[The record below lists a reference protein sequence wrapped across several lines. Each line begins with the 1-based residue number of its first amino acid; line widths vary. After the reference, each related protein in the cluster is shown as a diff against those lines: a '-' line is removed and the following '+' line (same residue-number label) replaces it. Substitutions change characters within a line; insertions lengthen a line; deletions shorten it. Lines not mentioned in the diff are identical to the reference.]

1 MRQLTT
7 TLLLWLVLLLHA
19 FVTAAVD
26 TSNQQERTMHEVLTT
41 HMSTKTV
48 YPAPTHTQQIE
59 MQEREQTLAEELTCR
74 PVQLNFVIRHG
85 TRHPTIKDIERIAKT
100 HEKLRSSLS
109 SSVTGSAVNGGNEQG
124 NDTSSWI
131 QRWTNPYKAEE
142 AGWLARVGIEELI
155 AIGARLRSR
164 FGAHFAQHSDSER
177 FVFESTWKVRTQQS
191 ASAFAFGFFLG
202 KHEPVHMQVAAIGAD
217 HALRFFDNCPAYDR
231 AIDEN
236 ATATIHHAQYR
247 SSAQMQQNLM
257 AFRKYAED
265 GSNQQQL
272 TQKDLEAAYAGCAF
286 DVATRGV
293 FDEWCSLFDEAMLLS
308 LDYFHDLK
316 HFYKKSHGNA
326 LAFEIAAPL
335 LQDVFRS
342 MKARIDGKSA
352 VEGHFRFAHAETILP
367 LASLLNLSHFDLHG
381 SDREGHFL
389 AETPLEVAKTRKFQ
403 ASALAPFAANIGFA
417 LYECDGDDEDQKG
430 TTTGEKS
437 YKVMTLLNER
447 QVSFRECG
455 DQPLCPFSQLEKI
468 FQRWIHEFDFHEQCQ

>member
-7 TLLLWLVLLLHA
+7 TLVLLLLSL
-19 FVTAAVD
+19 TAAD
-26 TSNQQERTMHEVLTT
+26 DSNHQHAQERLHEVLKT

-48 YPAPTHTQQIE
+48 YPAPTHTEQLE
-59 MQEREQTLAEELTCR
+59 TQEREHALAAALSCK

-85 TRHPTIKDIERIAKT
+85 TRHPTIKDITRIAKT
-100 HEKLRSSLS
+100 HEKLRSSLAS
-109 SSVTGSAVNGGNEQG
+109 SAGDVTHR
-124 NDTSSWI
+124 DSSWI
-131 QRWTNPYKAEE
+131 HRWTNPYKPDE
-142 AGWLARVGIEELI
+142 AGWLAHVGIEELI
-155 AIGARLRSR
+155 EIGARLRSR
-164 FGAHFAQHSDSER
+164 FGAHFSRHFTAQR

-191 ASAFAFGFFLG
+191 ASAFAFGFFWG
-202 KHEPVHMQVAAIGAD
+202 NHEPVHMQVAPIGAD

-247 SSAQMQQNLM
+247 LSAQMQRNLKT
-257 AFRKYAED
+257 FRKYAED
-265 GSNQQQL
+265 GNNQQQL

-293 FDEWCSLFDEAMLLS
+293 FDEWCALFDIEMLLS

-335 LQDVFRS
+335 LQDVFQS
-342 MKARIDGKSA
+342 MKARIDGKSE

-367 LASLLNLSHFDLHG
+367 LASLMNLSYFDLHA
-381 SDREGHFL
+381 SDKEGHFL
-389 AETPLEVAKTRKFQ
+389 AETPLEIATTRKFQ
-403 ASALAPFAANIGFA
+403 GSLLAPFAANIGFV
-417 LYECDGDDEDQKG
+417 LYECDDDDGDQH
-430 TTTGEKS
+430 TTETHEKS
-437 YKVMTLLNER
+437 FKVMTLLNER

-455 DQPLCPFSQLEKI
+455 DEPLCPFSQLEQI
-468 FQRWIHEFDFHEQCQ
+468 FRRWIHEFDFQEQCQ